1 MYEPE
6 DEYMEEGDDSEEISY
21 EIWQEACWTVISA
34 YFEEKGKDNNW
45 IIQNRFHRVN
55 NLKKFR

>member
-1 MYEPE
+1 
-6 DEYMEEGDDSEEISY
+6 MEEGDDSEEISY

-45 IIQNRFHRVN
+45 IIQNRSHRVN

>member
-45 IIQNRFHRVN
+45 IIQNRSTI
-55 NLKKFR
+55 